1 MKINQKQKIYFLD
14 NLSSLINAWIPIIQ
28 ALDIIAFQTKH
39 KKTNSIIK
47 ELKKWISEW
56 ENLFIIVRKIKWVF
70 NIFDQAMIE
79 TWEATGQVGKAL
91 EVIVKKEEKEY
102 DLNKKIKQALIY
114 PVAIVIVTLAML
126 TVIMI
131 YVIPKIEWIYKESN
145 VNLPELTQ
153 AVISTSHFFV
163 NNFVFL
169 AIWILSLIFALIQFH
184 KYNKPF
190 KLFLDRKI
198 LDIPIFWELIKKRIL
213 VQFADFLSTLM
224 GSWIM
229 INKAL
234 LIVKNAMS
242 NSFYEKIAQ
251 EIIEEVKTWQPL
263 SSAMWVEIMNWNK
276 TTQERKILINKN
288 FAFPIELST
297 AVKIWEQTWSLSKM
311 LQKTSL
317 RYTKEIDNTVK
328 NLSTM
333 LEPIIIVVIWVVVWT
348 IIMAIMLPF
357 LNIASVIK

>member
-1 MKINQKQKIYFLD
+1 MKLNQKQKIFFID

-28 ALDIIAFQTKH
+28 ALDIIAFQTKN
-39 KKTNSIIK
+39 KKLSAIINFLRK
-47 ELKKWISEW
+47 EISAW
-56 ENLFIIVRKIKWVF
+56 DNFYNITRKIKWVF
-70 NIFDQAMIE
+70 NTFDHAMIE

-114 PVAIVIVTLAML
+114 PMAIVVVTFAML

-131 YVIPKIEWIYKESN
+131 YVIPKIEWIYRESN

-153 AVISTSHFFV
+153 VVISISHFFV
-163 NNFVFL
+163 NNIVYV
-169 AIWILSLIFALIQFH
+169 AIWVLALIFVVIQVY
-184 KYNKPF
+184 KYNRKF
-190 KLFLDRKI
+190 KLIYDRKV
-198 LDIPIFWELIKKRIL
+198 LNIPIFWELIRKRIL

-224 GSWIM
+224 GSGII

-234 LIVKNAMS
+234 MIIRSAMS
-242 NSFYEKIAQ
+242 NWFYEDMIKDIS
-251 EIIEEVKTWQPL
+251 EEVKIWRPL
-263 SSAMWVEIMNWNK
+263 SSAMWVEIMNTTK
-276 TTQERKILINKN
+276 TGTEKKKLLNRN

-297 AVKIWEQTWSLSKM
+297 AVKIWEQTWTLSKM
-311 LQKTSL
+311 LQKTSI

-333 LEPIIIVVIWVVVWT
+333 LEPIIIVVIGWIVWV
-348 IIMAIMLPF
+348 IIMAILLPF
-357 LNIASVIK
+357 LNIANVIK